1 MNTTDIEQ
9 NNREN
14 FRCLL
19 DTFSMPGTVKTINK
33 LFDSYTLAVAS
44 VLLYSEVSYVNTT
57 TEDFSIIDAITNSQT
72 SNLEETD
79 YLFCDSLKDVLSVIK
94 KGTHLNPD
102 YSCTIIYLC
111 DSFDGETITL
121 KGPGIDKQKDASYP
135 INKEF
140 VEEFNNNNISYPLG
154 NEIVFLNK
162 NNGQIKSLC
171 RTTKLEIA

>member
-19 DTFSMPGTVKTINK
+19 DTFSMPGTVKNINK
-33 LFDSYTLAVAS
+33 LFDSYTLAIAS
-44 VLLYSEVSYVNTT
+44 VLLYSEVTYLNMTK
-57 TEDFSIIDAITNSQT
+57 EDFSIIDAITNSKEST
-72 SNLEETD
+72 VEETD

-102 YSCTIIYLC
+102 YSCTIICLC
-111 DSFDGETITL
+111 DSFDGENITL
-121 KGPGIDKQKDASYP
+121 RGPGINNQRDENYP
-135 INKEF
+135 VNKEF
-140 VEEFNNNNISYPLG
+140 IEEFNNNNISYPLG

>member
-14 FRCLL
+14 FRYLL

-33 LFDSYTLAVAS
+33 LFDSYTLAIAS
-44 VLLYSEVSYVNTT
+44 VLLYSEVSYLNNTK
-57 TEDFSIIDAITNSQT
+57 EDFSVIDAITNSKIDT
-72 SNLEETD
+72 IKNTD
-79 YLFCDSLKDVLSVIK
+79 YLFCDSLTGILNVVK

-102 YSCTIIYLC
+102 YSCTIIYIC

-121 KGPGIDKQKDASYP
+121 KGPGIDVQKNTNYP
-135 INKEF
+135 VNKKF
-140 VEEFNNNNISYPLG
+140 IEEFNNNNISYPLG